1 MLYVPARFAHWGV
14 SMDDEC
20 MTYSI
25 GFRAPN
31 LQVSSRTTSPVPL
44 PLGLLLPLAFLLP
57 SLAIKSCVLAA
68 HSDGRAASGGTLAQE
83 PLPATRFQPRSIW
96 IYSVRHKFWIF
107 LELSRTIQSRRKPAC
122 NRFLFL
128 TLSVWWCYCLD
139 ALVWGDG
146 DRKECG
152 GMVRTCDAD
161 TKLCVGMLTT
171 CEGDRT

>member
-31 LQVSSRTTSPVPL
+31 LQVSSPTTCPVP
-44 PLGLLLPLAFLLP
+44 LPLAFLLP

-83 PLPATRFQPRSIW
+83 PPHVTRLRGSHRISLAFNRGP
-96 IYSVRHKFWIF
+96 YAY
-107 LELSRTIQSRRKPAC
+107 IQS
-122 NRFLFL
+122 
-128 TLSVWWCYCLD
+128 
-139 ALVWGDG
+139 
-146 DRKECG
+146 
-152 GMVRTCDAD
+152 D
-161 TKLCVGMLTT
+161 TNF
-171 CEGDRT
+171 